1 MFAGSCLT
9 ELARRV
15 YHLVPMKIADVLP
28 ELTILP
34 LRRFADAWDVSTIKS
49 DKRDVFEQAILG
61 EVSRID
67 TEEAVLLRLA
77 AFEREV
83 EYVRR
88 TNAEMLLRRILDQPG
103 HVIADE
109 CELIK
114 GAVDAD
120 AALFEYARGNT
131 STRHLDQRTIDI
143 YASVLEVA
151 WENKVSFDEY
161 QLIKRLQRK
170 LNIAR
175 RDHRVIEMRVVGTSP
190 IGPQEAE
197 QALRDLTYHGFVC
210 RFKRGGQ
217 TQVMVPEEIALRLR
231 AIYGVSLQSG
241 AYRNLAAKIPITVI
255 KETLEQ
261 ANQPAVSLKKD
272 FLVERLIDGDVPP
285 ATLLEHLDS
294 DALDELF
301 ANFPD
306 QKRPAMRAVKI
317 RHLISA
323 FDRFVK
329 TVESPPPDPAR
340 TYYDYLVE
348 LASRQYGVL
357 RAASVIEQDRNVDRA
372 FERGVRYAFSELL
385 GHPAIQFTGSAHAD
399 GGVVAKKGR
408 MVLWDCKSALKPYA
422 LTEAKCAQFLH
433 YVAKEAPNVVCPFLV
448 FSGEFTG
455 DSGPRALALKA
466 NCPPG
471 TEIALMTAADL
482 KWLADKWSREYPGER
497 LPLDVLAHSGLL
509 NTEILKL
516 RLELFA
522 SQAQDKRG
530 PV

>member
-1 MFAGSCLT
+1 
-9 ELARRV
+9 
-15 YHLVPMKIADVLP
+15 MKIADVLP
-28 ELTILP
+28 ELTIQP

-77 AFEREV
+77 AFERELD
-83 EYVRR
+83 YVRR
-88 TNAEMLLRRILDQPG
+88 ANAEMLLRRILDVPDY
-103 HVIADE
+103 VIADE

-120 AALFEYARGNT
+120 AAFFEYAQGNA
-131 STRHLDQRTIDI
+131 STRHLDQRSIDI
-143 YASVLEVA
+143 YQAILEVA

-161 QLIKRLQRK
+161 QLMERLRRK

-175 RDHRVIEMRVVGTSP
+175 RDHRVMEVRVVHTSP
-190 IGPQEAE
+190 IGPPEAE

-210 RFKRGGQ
+210 RFKRGGH
-217 TQVMVPEEIALRLR
+217 TQAVLPEEIALRLR
-231 AIYGVSLQSG
+231 GIYGISLQSS
-241 AYRNLAAKIPITVI
+241 AYRNLAAKLPIAVI
-255 KETLEQ
+255 KEALQQ
-261 ANQPAVSLKKD
+261 ANQPAVSLKKE
-272 FLVERLIDGDVPP
+272 FLIERLIDGDVPP
-285 ATLLEHLDS
+285 ATLLEHLDN

-301 ANFPD
+301 ANFPGE
-306 QKRPAMRAVKI
+306 KRPAMRAVKI
-317 RHLISA
+317 RHLISY

-329 TVESPPPDPAR
+329 PVGPTPPDPER

-357 RAASVIEQDRNVDRA
+357 RAASVIEQDQNVDRA
-372 FERGVRYAFSELL
+372 FERGVRYAFSSLL
-385 GHPAIQFTGSAHAD
+385 GYPVIRFTGSAHAD

-422 LTEAKCAQFLH
+422 LTEPKCAQFLQ
-433 YVAKEAPNVVCPFLV
+433 YVAKEDPNVVCPFLV

-455 DSGPRALALKA
+455 DSEARALALKA
-466 NCPPG
+466 RCRPG

-482 KWLADKWSREYPGER
+482 KWLADKWSTEYPGKR

-509 NTEILKL
+509 NREILKM

-522 SQAQDKRG
+522 GQAQDRE
-530 PV
+530 VAI

>member
-1 MFAGSCLT
+1 
-9 ELARRV
+9 
-15 YHLVPMKIADVLP
+15 MKIADVLA
-28 ELTILP
+28 ELTIQP

-77 AFEREV
+77 AFEREID
-83 EYVRR
+83 YVRR
-88 TNAEMLLRRILDQPG
+88 ANAEMVLRRILDEPG
-103 HVIADE
+103 YVIADE

-114 GAVDAD
+114 RAVDAD
-120 AALFEYARGNT
+120 AAFFEYARGNA
-131 STRHLDQRTIDI
+131 STRHLDQRSIDI
-143 YASVLEVA
+143 YQSVLEMA

-161 QLIKRLQRK
+161 QLIERLRRK

-175 RDHRVIEMRVVGTSP
+175 RDHRVMEIRVVRTPP
-190 IGPQEAE
+190 IGPPEAE

-210 RFKRGGQ
+210 RFKRGGH
-217 TQVMVPEEIALRLR
+217 TQVVVPEEIALRLR
-231 AIYGVSLQSG
+231 GIYSISLQSG
-241 AYRNLAAKIPITVI
+241 AYKNLAAKIPITVI
-255 KETLEQ
+255 RQTLEQ

-285 ATLLEHLDS
+285 ATLLEHLDN
-294 DALDELF
+294 DGLDELF

-306 QKRPAMRAVKI
+306 QKRPALRAVKI
-317 RHLISA
+317 RHLISH

-329 TVESPPPDPAR
+329 PVGPAPPDPDR

-348 LASRQYGVL
+348 LASRQYDVL
-357 RAASVIEQDRNVDRA
+357 RAASVIEQDQNVDRA
-372 FERGVRYAFSELL
+372 FERGVRYAFSSLL
-385 GHPAIQFTGSAHAD
+385 GYPVIRFTGSAHAD

-422 LTEAKCAQFLH
+422 LTEPKCAQFLQ
-433 YVAKEAPNVVCPFLV
+433 YVAKEDPNVVCPFLV
-448 FSGEFTG
+448 FSGEFTS
-455 DSGPRALALKA
+455 DSEARALALKA
-466 NCPPG
+466 RCRPG

-482 KWLADKWSREYPGER
+482 KWLADKWSTEYPGKR

-509 NTEILKL
+509 NREILKM

-522 SQAQDKRG
+522 GQAQERE
-530 PV
+530 VAI